1 MQECFFLLRG
11 LTMELTIE
19 AARRL
24 INETVA
30 QLGDAPDAGHV
41 QAVCNRLQGM
51 YELLKVIPSFKASRY
66 HPRMFPEAIEVEG
79 MLLKAIDQVE
89 QMQVH
94 GGPGADTSQATPV
107 QGPPAGA

>member
-1 MQECFFLLRG
+1 
-11 LTMELTIE
+11 MELTTE

-30 QLGDAPDAGHV
+30 QLGEAPDAGHV

-79 MLLKAIDQVE
+79 MLVEAIGQVQ
-89 QMQVH
+89 QMQAH
-94 GGPGADTSQATPV
+94 DGAPAAGPSQAASV
-107 QGPPAGA
+107 QGRPASA